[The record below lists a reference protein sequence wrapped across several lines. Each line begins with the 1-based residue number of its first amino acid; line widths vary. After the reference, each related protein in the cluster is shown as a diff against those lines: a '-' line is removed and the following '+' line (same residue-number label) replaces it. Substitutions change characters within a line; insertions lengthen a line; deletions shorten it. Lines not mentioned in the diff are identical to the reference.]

1 MNTQTNLYQRF
12 SQSVVHLVDRKEPYT
27 DMTTN
32 IDINVFSDRTDLREL
47 RVAHRDLDV
56 AIAELSKNT
65 NIDQI
70 RVTRLKKR
78 KLAIK
83 DMIVRLESE
92 LIPNLNA

>member
-1 MNTQTNLYQRF
+1 
-12 SQSVVHLVDRKEPYT
+12 
-27 DMTTN
+27 MTTN
-32 IDINVFSDRTDLREL
+32 VEINVFSDRIDLRDL

-56 AIAELSKNT
+56 AIAELNKNT
-65 NIDQI
+65 DIDQI

>member
-1 MNTQTNLYQRF
+1 
-12 SQSVVHLVDRKEPYT
+12 
-27 DMTTN
+27 MTTN
-32 IDINVFSDRTDLREL
+32 IEINVFSDRTDLREL

-56 AIAELSKNT
+56 AIAELSKNSD
-65 NIDQI
+65 IDQI

-92 LIPNLNA
+92 MIPNLNA

>member
-1 MNTQTNLYQRF
+1 
-12 SQSVVHLVDRKEPYT
+12 
-27 DMTTN
+27 MTTN

>member
-1 MNTQTNLYQRF
+1 MEMPANLYLSF
-12 SQSVVHLVDRKEPYT
+12 SQRIVDLKEPYT

-32 IDINVFSDRTDLREL
+32 IEINVFSDRTDLREL

-56 AIAELSKNT
+56 AIAELSKNID
-65 NIDQI
+65 IDQI

-92 LIPNLNA
+92 LIPDLDA